1 MLRQDFFSSRR
12 KQEEEELRGMT
23 MTELAVIGRKVRENV
38 GRVLVGRERSVVL
51 ALVALACEGHI
62 LIEDVP
68 GVGKTTLARAL
79 AVSLG
84 LECRRIQFTP
94 DLLPSDITGVSVY
107 NQRTGEFEFRPG
119 PVFTNILLADEINRA
134 TPRTQAALLEC
145 MEERQVSVDGVPRP
159 VPRPFLVMATQNP
172 VEYEGTFPLPEA
184 QLDRFMLC
192 LDLGYPT
199 PDEFITILERV
210 RVRHPL
216 EELRP
221 VLVPE
226 EIVALQAGVKEVR
239 CEASLQRYIG
249 EIIEATRRHEEV
261 ALGASPRAGIA
272 LFKAAQALAGLR
284 GRSYV
289 IPEDLKE
296 LAGPVLAHRLVLKP
310 EARMRGIDA
319 RQAVAQVLARV
330 PVPTEEILHA
340 E

>member
-1 MLRQDFFSSRR
+1 
-12 KQEEEELRGMT
+12 MT
-23 MTELAVIGRKVRENV
+23 DIAVIGRKVRENV
-38 GRVLVGRERSVVL
+38 RRVLVGRERAVEL

-145 MEERQVSVDGVPRP
+145 MEERQVSVDGIPRP

-216 EELRP
+216 ENLRP

-226 EIVALQAGVKEVR
+226 EIQTLQAQVKEVR
-239 CEASLQRYIG
+239 CETSLKRYIG
-249 EIIEATRRHEEV
+249 EIVAATRQHEEI

-310 EARMRGIDA
+310 EARMRGLDA

-330 PVPTEEILHA
+330 PVPTEEVIHA

>member
-1 MLRQDFFSSRR
+1 
-12 KQEEEELRGMT
+12 MT
-23 MTELAVIGRKVRENV
+23 DAAAIGRKVRENV
-38 GRVLVGRERSVVL
+38 GRVLVGRERAVEL

-68 GVGKTTLARAL
+68 GVGKTTLARAF

-84 LECRRIQFTP
+84 LDCRRIQFTP

-107 NQRTGEFEFRPG
+107 NQRTGDFEFRPG
-119 PVFTNILLADEINRA
+119 PVFTNVLLADEINRA

-199 PDEFITILERV
+199 PDELVAILERV

-216 EELRP
+216 ESLRP
-221 VLVPE
+221 VLVRE
-226 EIVALQAGVKEVR
+226 EIEALGAAVKEVR
-239 CEASLQRYIG
+239 CETSLRRYVA
-249 EIIEATRRHEEV
+249 EILEATRRHEEV

-284 GRSYV
+284 GRRYV

-310 EARMRGIDA
+310 EARMRGLDA
-319 RQAVAQVLARV
+319 RQVVAQVLARV
-330 PVPTEEILHA
+330 PVPTEEILHV